1 MTAVF
6 LLCTIIL
13 FVLQTLSMKLQHA
26 EHLPQK
32 LLVNCAFSLLAAAG
46 MGAGRLAVPDMF
58 TVSPAT
64 LRHGIAFGVLFA
76 LTILFYNLAIASGP
90 LSSTTF
96 YFSASMLVPAF
107 AGVLLFGEALTFTL
121 AAAVALFLAAF
132 WCLNVAPGGA
142 QKPEPRWL
150 ALCALTF
157 LCNGL
162 CAVVQ
167 KSQQNA
173 TGGAEAAG
181 LMLVGFCT
189 AAACY
194 ALAYLALRG
203 RLPAGAAD
211 GTALL
216 RQNALAAVL
225 LAGGSVGGNLL
236 LTWLAGRVDA
246 SYLFPLVQGS
256 IIVGVTLCSVL
267 LFREK
272 LSARGRLG
280 ILLGVAAIAVINL

>member
-90 LSSTTF
+90 LSYTTF

-132 WCLNVAPGGA
+132 WCLNVAPG
-142 QKPEPRWL
+142 
-150 ALCALTF
+150 
-157 LCNGL
+157 
-162 CAVVQ
+162 
-167 KSQQNA
+167 
-173 TGGAEAAG
+173 
-181 LMLVGFCT
+181 
-189 AAACY
+189 
-194 ALAYLALRG
+194 

-211 GTALL
+211 GAALL

>member
-32 LLVNCAFSLLAAAG
+32 LLVNCAFSLLAAAA

-90 LSSTTF
+90 LSYTTF
-96 YFSASMLVPAF
+96 YFSASMLVPA
-107 AGVLLFGEALTFTL
+107 L

-211 GTALL
+211 GAALL

>member
-32 LLVNCAFSLLAAAG
+32 LLVNCAFSLLAAAA
-46 MGAGRLAVPDMF
+46 MGAGRLAVPNMF

-90 LSSTTF
+90 LSYTTF

-211 GTALL
+211 G
-216 RQNALAAVL
+216 AVL